1 MKRIAVTGAT
11 GYIGGRLVPRLLDAG
26 YAVRCLVR
34 SPRKLQDRAWSSNR
48 NVQVAQADL
57 SDAQSL
63 TESLTGCDAAFF
75 LVHSMNSASAE
86 YAKRDL
92 QLATAFARASKRAG
106 VRRIIYLG
114 GLGETGAG
122 LSEHLTSRRQ
132 VEKALAS
139 TGVPVTVLRA
149 AMIIGSGSASFEIL
163 RYLVERLPVM
173 VTPKWVRTPCQP
185 IAVRNVIGY
194 LVGVLSSPETA
205 GRTFDIGGPQV
216 LSYLQIMRI
225 MAEELGLRRRLV
237 IPVPVLTPR
246 LSSYWIHLV
255 TPLGHTIAKPL
266 AEGLRNPVVCREDHI
281 THILPQK
288 LLTVRESVA
297 AARGKIAEHA
307 VETSWT
313 MAGEV
318 AGTIP
323 GDPKWAGGT
332 VFHDIRQVHIAAP
345 PAAVFKAVCLLGGDH
360 GWYSAAWLW
369 RIRGWMDVL
378 AGGPGLRRGRL
389 HPETLAYGEP
399 LDFWRVVGI
408 EQDRS
413 LTLRAEMK
421 LPGEALL
428 EFCVTSDGASE
439 CELEQRALFKPR
451 GLLGILYWYAVL
463 PFHGFVFSGML
474 TGIINKALKIAAREG
489 RPSAEPVDTK

>member
-1 MKRIAVTGAT
+1 
-11 GYIGGRLVPRLLDAG
+11 
-26 YAVRCLVR
+26 
-34 SPRKLQDRAWSSNR
+34 
-48 NVQVAQADL
+48 
-57 SDAQSL
+57 
-63 TESLTGCDAAFF
+63 
-75 LVHSMNSASAE
+75 
-86 YAKRDL
+86 
-92 QLATAFARASKRAG
+92 
-106 VRRIIYLG
+106 
-114 GLGETGAG
+114 
-122 LSEHLTSRRQ
+122 
-132 VEKALAS
+132 
-139 TGVPVTVLRA
+139 
-149 AMIIGSGSASFEIL
+149 
-163 RYLVERLPVM
+163 
-173 VTPKWVRTPCQP
+173 
-185 IAVRNVIGY
+185 
-194 LVGVLSSPETA
+194 
-205 GRTFDIGGPQV
+205 
-216 LSYLQIMRI
+216 
-225 MAEELGLRRRLV
+225 
-237 IPVPVLTPR
+237 VLTPR

-255 TPLGHTIAKPL
+255 TPLGHNIAKPL

-281 THILPQK
+281 THIIPQK
-288 LLTVRESVA
+288 LLTVREAVA
-297 AARGKIAEHA
+297 AARGKMAEDA

-313 MAGEV
+313 MAGEM

-332 VFHDIRQVHIAAP
+332 VFHDIRQVHIAT
-345 PAAVFKAVCLLGGDH
+345 PARAVFQAVCLLGGEH

-369 RIRGWMDVL
+369 RIRGWMDIV

-428 EFCVTSDGASE
+428 EFSVTPDGDGE

-451 GLLGILYWYAVL
+451 GLFGILYWYTVL

-474 TGIINKALKIAAREG
+474 TGIINKALEIATSSG

>member
-1 MKRIAVTGAT
+1 M
-11 GYIGGRLVPRLLDAG
+11 
-26 YAVRCLVR
+26 
-34 SPRKLQDRAWSSNR
+34 
-48 NVQVAQADL
+48 
-57 SDAQSL
+57 
-63 TESLTGCDAAFF
+63 
-75 LVHSMNSASAE
+75 
-86 YAKRDL
+86 
-92 QLATAFARASKRAG
+92 
-106 VRRIIYLG
+106 
-114 GLGETGAG
+114 
-122 LSEHLTSRRQ
+122 
-132 VEKALAS
+132 
-139 TGVPVTVLRA
+139 PVTVLRA

-205 GRTFDIGGPQV
+205 GRTFDIGGPEV

-237 IPVPVLTPR
+237 VPVPVLTPR

-255 TPLGHTIAKPL
+255 TPLGHSIAKPL

-281 THILPQK
+281 THIIPQK

-297 AARGKIAEHA
+297 AARGKIAEDA

-332 VFHDIRQVHIAAP
+332 VFHDIRRVHIAAP

-428 EFCVTSDGASE
+428 EFCVTPDGDGES
-439 CELEQRALFKPR
+439 ELEQRALFKPR
-451 GLLGILYWYAVL
+451 GLLGILYWYGVL

-474 TGIINKALKIAAREG
+474 TGIITKALEIARDS
-489 RPSAEPVDTK
+489 RNISNQLVDTK